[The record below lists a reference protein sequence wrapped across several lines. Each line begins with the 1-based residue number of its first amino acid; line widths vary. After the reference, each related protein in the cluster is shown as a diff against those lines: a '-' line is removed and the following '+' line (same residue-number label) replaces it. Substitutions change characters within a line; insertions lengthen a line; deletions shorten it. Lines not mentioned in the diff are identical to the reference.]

1 MKSKESIADFLA
13 RGGKITKAKPR
24 MNRGGRTFS
33 NSVRS
38 KGSSS
43 NPAERASRAERKVVR
58 SFSS

>member
-24 MNRGGRTFS
+24 MNRGGRTFP

-38 KGSSS
+38 KGSS
-43 NPAERASRAERKVVR
+43 NPAERAARAERKVVR

>member
-33 NSVRS
+33 NSVRA
-38 KGSSS
+38 KGSS
-43 NPAERASRAERKVVR
+43 NPAERAARAERKVVR